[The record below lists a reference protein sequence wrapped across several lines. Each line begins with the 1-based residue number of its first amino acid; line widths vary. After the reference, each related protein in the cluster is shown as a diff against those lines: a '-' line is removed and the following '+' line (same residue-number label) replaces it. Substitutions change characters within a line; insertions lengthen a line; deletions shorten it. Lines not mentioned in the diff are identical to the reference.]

1 MAGKKSQIN
10 IMLVDDHPENL
21 LALQAVLDSPE
32 YNLVTAK
39 SGMEALKF
47 LLQEDFDLILLD
59 VSMPG
64 LNGFE
69 TAAMIRERPKNRRV
83 PIIFVTAINKSES
96 DAARGYSIGA
106 IDYIVKPFDPDILRS
121 KVAALMELS
130 YKSSELKKEIESI
143 RKSEQASKE
152 EEIAKLEK
160 ASHERFRNLA
170 NAIPQIV
177 WIAGPDGRIDFFNDR
192 WFAYTGLT
200 FEESEGWG
208 WKKAVHPE
216 DLPGYLDRWE
226 KTRNEPG
233 FFEIQY
239 RLRQADGTYRWH
251 LGRALPDQDQGKPVA
266 WLGTSTDIDEQKKSE
281 VVLQQKSVVAEEA
294 ARLKSEF
301 VSHVSHELRTP
312 LNAIIGYSSLLLD
325 ETYGPMSGRQ
335 KFPVEGVHRNALEL
349 RNLINNVL
357 DLSRIESGKMPIF
370 SEPVDLRRLLPE
382 IVEDVKP
389 LMKGKEVALRWKIQ
403 DDLITI
409 QSDQSKIRHIFL
421 NLFTNAIKF
430 TESGAITLSAG
441 NVEGGVQFSVQDTGI
456 GMKSEELPLIFD
468 PFKQIGASM
477 ARNVIGSG
485 LGLTIVKSSVEALRG
500 RIEVQS
506 EHGVGSTFTVF
517 LPENWAAF
525 SGTEPPKDL
534 PQRPD

>member
-1 MAGKKSQIN
+1 
-10 IMLVDDHPENL
+10 MLVDDHQENL

-32 YNLVTAK
+32 YHLVTAK
-39 SGMEALKF
+39 SGMEALKL

-69 TAAMIRERPKNRRV
+69 TAAMIRERPRNRRV

-96 DAARGYSIGA
+96 DAARGYSVGA
-106 IDYIVKPFDPDILRS
+106 IDYIVKPFDPEILRS

-130 YKSSELKKEIESI
+130 SKNIELKQEIELI
-143 RKSEQASKE
+143 RESERTAQK
-152 EEIAKLEK
+152 EEIARLEK

-177 WIAGPDGRIDFFNDR
+177 WIAGPDGRIDFFNHQ
-192 WFAYTGLT
+192 WFSYTGLN

-216 DLPGYLDRWE
+216 DLPAYLSRWE
-226 KTRNEPG
+226 KARNEDG
-233 FFEIQY
+233 FFEVQY
-239 RLRQADGTYRWH
+239 RLRRADGMYRWH
-251 LGRALPDQDQGKPVA
+251 LVRAVADDQEKPVA
-266 WLGTSTDIDEQKKSE
+266 WLGTSTDIDDQKRSE
-281 VVLQQKSVVAEEA
+281 VVLEQKSVVAEKA

-325 ETYGPMSGRQ
+325 ETYGPISDRQ

-370 SEPVDLRRLLPE
+370 FESVDLRRLFPE

-389 LMKGKEVALRWKIQ
+389 LMKGKEVVIRWKIQ
-403 DDLITI
+403 EDLRTI

-421 NLFTNAIKF
+421 NLFTNAVKF
-430 TESGAITLSAG
+430 TERGSITLSAI
-441 NVEGGVQFSVQDTGI
+441 NVEGGIQFSVQDTGI
-456 GMKSEELPLIFD
+456 GMKVEELPSIFD
-468 PFKQIGASM
+468 PYRQIGAAM
-477 ARNVIGSG
+477 TRNVIGSG
-485 LGLTIVKSSVEALRG
+485 LGLTIVKSSVEALQG

-506 EHGVGSTFTVF
+506 EFGVGSTFTVF
-517 LPENWAAF
+517 LPENG
-525 SGTEPPKDL
+525 SDPSKTDPPKIL
-534 PQRPD
+534 PPR